1 MRPYLFVKYTMQ
13 TENRLLYVSL
23 GANIGRRE
31 ESIRRAVEIMEEKI
45 GWCAGCSRLY
55 ETEPQGFASP
65 HRFLNAAAAF
75 ITVLSASEI
84 LKITQD
90 IERRLGRTAKSAGG
104 QYADRPIDI
113 DLLMLG
119 DEICDELGL
128 RLPHPLMAER
138 QFVLEPLCEI
148 APQIVVPQM
157 GKTVREL
164 LLALQRPVIV
174 RAESVTESLLA
185 GINRLLPQLS
195 SSAAPLTP
203 ESLARLLR
211 SEDTYIYIVPDAHGT
226 PQAMATLCLCA
237 SPTGTKAWIEDVVTD
252 CAMRGRG
259 YGRALIDHLCAEA
272 RRMGAKSINLTSRPE
287 REAAN
292 RLYRSLGFEQRDTN
306 VYRCR

>member
-1 MRPYLFVKYTMQ
+1 MQ
-13 TENRLLYVSL
+13 TGNRLLYVSL
-23 GANIGRRE
+23 GANTGRRE
-31 ESIRRAVEIMEEKI
+31 ESIGRAVAMMEEEI
-45 GWCAGCSRLY
+45 GKCTACSRLY

-65 HRFLNAAAAF
+65 NKFLNAAAAF
-75 ITVLSASEI
+75 STVLSASEI

-90 IERRLGRTAKSAGG
+90 IERRLGRTAKSTGG
-104 QYADRPIDI
+104 HYADRPIDI

-119 DEICDELGL
+119 DEVCDEPGL
-128 RLPHPLMAER
+128 RLPHPLMGER
-138 QFVLEPLCEI
+138 LFVLEPLCEI
-148 APQIVVPQM
+148 APQAVVPTT

-164 LLALQRPVIV
+164 LVALQRPAII
-174 RAESVTESLLA
+174 RAESVTEPLLA

-203 ESLARLLR
+203 DSLARLLR
-211 SEDTYIYIVPDAHGT
+211 REDTYIYIVPDAHGT

-237 SPTGTKAWIEDVVTD
+237 SPTGTKAWIEDVVTERT
-252 CAMRGRG
+252 MRDRG

-306 VYRCR
+306 VYRRK